1 MLYLQFHSSTCSG
14 GEKIEV
20 AKLKKTNGQLN
31 VRGGVS
37 TADLTAGVE
46 YEVVFVVKLKKGG
59 CGWEHPVIVILSVP
73 GEQRDMRRR
82 RRQVDLCGQQRED
95 GINSCCPQ
103 RSTCRRRR
111 RMSRCSPGT
120 DRITMT
126 GCSHP
131 HPPFFSFTTNTTSY
145 STPAVRSAVLTP
157 PLTFSCPLVFVSFAT
172 SIFSPPLHVEE

>member
-31 VRGGVS
+31 VREGVS

-82 RRQVDLCGQQRED
+82 RRQVDLCGQQREKMED
-95 GINSCCPQ
+95 GECWRLHTRSC
-103 RSTCRRRR
+103 RNWT
-111 RMSRCSPGT
+111 SRQLPSSPGGRT
-120 DRITMT
+120 
-126 GCSHP
+126 
-131 HPPFFSFTTNTTSY
+131 
-145 STPAVRSAVLTP
+145 
-157 PLTFSCPLVFVSFAT
+157 
-172 SIFSPPLHVEE
+172 

>member
-31 VRGGVS
+31 VRGAVS

-46 YEVVFVVKLKKGG
+46 YEVVFRVKLKKGG

-73 GEQRDMRRR
+73 GEQRDVRR

-95 GINSCCPQ
+95 GGWIELNVGDFTPESA
-103 RSTCRRRR
+103 
-111 RMSRCSPGT
+111 GT
-120 DRITMT
+120 
-126 GCSHP
+126 GQVV
-131 HPPFFSFTTNTTSY
+131 SFHLLQEGEHEKKGLLLQ
-145 STPAVRSAVLTP
+145 SAVVRPKSTYRR
-157 PLTFSCPLVFVSFAT
+157 S
-172 SIFSPPLHVEE
+172 

>member
-82 RRQVDLCGQQRED
+82 RQVDLCGQQRED
-95 GINSCCPQ
+95 GGWIELIKNLCGQQ
-103 RSTCRRRR
+103 REQPPHFAALKKKKGIISRFFFPSTDFL
-111 RMSRCSPGT
+111 SGH
-120 DRITMT
+120 IT
-126 GCSHP
+126 
-131 HPPFFSFTTNTTSY
+131 FFF
-145 STPAVRSAVLTP
+145 
-157 PLTFSCPLVFVSFAT
+157 F
-172 SIFSPPLHVEE
+172 